1 MFYIYIELKMPNCSP
16 VVNVDKYAVDAV
28 ACKQLP
34 LDSDFL
40 NSFNGGSKN
49 RKRSRTRKRTLK
61 RKNQK
66 AGSVGF
72 VLDLESPT
80 MGGLAR
86 VKGYSSQPIY
96 QDGQMQD
103 YGEICGGGKIKRTI
117 NNDNNKKKSGK
128 KVKKSKKGKKGKKS
142 INNCQNNGKKN
153 NCNRNNRN
161 NRNNSNKG
169 KKKNNNGKKK
179 VKNVKGGG
187 DGLQSV
193 FTHNMNERQFGC
205 RQPEWDPK
213 CT

>member
-1 MFYIYIELKMPNCSP
+1 MPHNCTP
-16 VVNVDKYAVDAV
+16 AVNVDKYAVDAE

-34 LDSDFL
+34 LDGEFL

-49 RKRSRTRKRTLK
+49 KNRNKNKSRSNNKSRNKNKSRNNNSKNKRKSRTKKRT

-66 AGSVGF
+66 AGSVGY

-103 YGEICGGGKIKRTI
+103 SGEICGGGKRR
-117 NNDNNKKKSGK
+117 KSRKSRKSRKGRK
-128 KVKKSKKGKKGKKS
+128 GRKGRKDRKGRNSKSKS
-142 INNCQNNGKKN
+142 R
-153 NCNRNNRN
+153 RN
-161 NRNNSNKG
+161 K
-169 KKKNNNGKKK
+169 
-179 VKNVKGGG
+179 VKGGG
-187 DGLQSV
+187 EGLQSV
-193 FTHNMNERQFGC
+193 FTHNMNDRQFGC

>member
-1 MFYIYIELKMPNCSP
+1 MPNCSP
-16 VVNVDKYAVDAV
+16 VVNVDKYAVDAE

-34 LDSDFL
+34 LDSEFL

-49 RKRSRTRKRTLK
+49 RKRSRSRKRTHK

-66 AGSVGF
+66 AGSVGY

-96 QDGQMQD
+96 EDGQMQD
-103 YGEICGGGKIKRTI
+103 SGELCGGGKRKRTR
-117 NNDNNKKKSGK
+117 NNNRKGRKTKKGRLG
-128 KVKKSKKGKKGKKS
+128 KKSKNTKNKNNSKKNCNGRNGKK
-142 INNCQNNGKKN
+142 NCNRNNGKKN
-153 NCNRNNRN
+153 NN
-161 NRNNSNKG
+161 G
-169 KKKNNNGKKK
+169 KNNNNGKRK